1 MEKCFVLELGESARD
16 CAGTVRVTDCHEV
29 VVVMERDDDEVF
41 EAADT
46 IARALEEESAG
57 TFFDPPLHADFGPAP
72 EPQQRC
78 EEYKEEGEE
87 EYGVFV
93 QLDDGGGSEEAEEE
107 AEEEAGEEEEEEE
120 KEPSPPALD
129 GDALLLRTILANVVH
144 GAIGV
149 AAAEARNPPPPC
161 LDIDARGVS
170 SGPGDDAEAL
180 PLSLPLKAWVFDGA
194 ALRRAPGGFY
204 ADATAV
210 PPAGAA
216 ALAALASDDDAE
228 YGGDK
233 LAPETAPGV
242 GLIGALFVSDDAR
255 GATAAAAAADG
266 EGDGADA
273 AADARRRKCA
283 DERASSPGF

>member
-57 TFFDPPLHADFGPAP
+57 AFFDPPLHADFGPAP

-120 KEPSPPALD
+120 EKEPSPPALD

-149 AAAEARNPPPPC
+149 AAAEARTPPP
-161 LDIDARGVS
+161 
-170 SGPGDDAEAL
+170 
-180 PLSLPLKAWVFDGA
+180 SLPRY
-194 ALRRAPGGFY
+194 RRARCLLG
-204 ADATAV
+204 
-210 PPAGAA
+210 
-216 ALAALASDDDAE
+216 S
-228 YGGDK
+228 
-233 LAPETAPGV
+233 
-242 GLIGALFVSDDAR
+242 R
-255 GATAAAAAADG
+255 G
-266 EGDGADA
+266 
-273 AADARRRKCA
+273 
-283 DERASSPGF
+283 